1 MTTGREGSG
10 GKAFAFGLSL
20 AFLLSGF
27 LLAILS
33 YGIIARVLFQ
43 GDAPG
48 LIAATTLQS
57 VCVMASFGLMTWLI
71 GMRAAGLD
79 AEALRWKP
87 GGGRGMG
94 VGVLLGSAPALAVL
108 ALAVP
113 LGHAGWGPDGEPATA
128 WLRNLIPLLGVLLP
142 AALAEELIFR
152 GVPMVLLS
160 RAFGKAVAIVGL
172 ATVFGMAHLL
182 NPGITSLGAGNI
194 ALAGVFLGV
203 AFYLPGGLWT
213 ATGVHLGWNAT
224 LAAFAA
230 PVSGLPLPVP
240 GLDYAPGGPTWLT
253 GGSFGPEGGLLATI
267 VLGVATLLIARHI
280 GKEMQA

>member
-1 MTTGREGSG
+1 LTTAREGSG

-33 YGIIARVLFQ
+33 YGIVARVLFQ

-57 VCVMASFGLMTWLI
+57 VCVIASFGLMTWLI

-94 VGVLLGSAPALAVL
+94 VGALLAVL

-128 WLRNLIPLLGVLLP
+128 WLSNLIPLLGVLLP
-142 AALAEELIFR
+142 AALAEELVFR

-160 RAFGKAVAIVGL
+160 RAFGRAVAIVGL

-182 NPGITSLGAGNI
+182 NPGITGLGAGNI

-240 GLDYAPGGPTWLT
+240 GLDYTTGGPTWLT
-253 GGSFGPEGGLLATI
+253 GGSFGPEGGVLATI
-267 VLGVATLLIARHI
+267 VLGVSTLLVARYI